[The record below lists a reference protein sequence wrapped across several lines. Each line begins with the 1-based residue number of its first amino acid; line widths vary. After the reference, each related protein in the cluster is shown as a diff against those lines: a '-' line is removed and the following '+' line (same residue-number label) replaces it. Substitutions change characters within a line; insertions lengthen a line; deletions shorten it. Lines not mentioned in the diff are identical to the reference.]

1 MDLQYYQPMDPEQG
15 MYPVLEIHS
24 VMQVSL

>member
-15 MYPVLEIHS
+15 MFPVFEIHS
-24 VMQVSL
+24 VMQARF